1 MTNFLPA
8 GIINDTILEIHA
20 KSCQLQKE
28 LAQQNLYNLKQ
39 GLKEIEE
46 LAIEL
51 AMFLE
56 KLSCQPLI
64 YTGTGTTEEV
74 IRRLE
79 WALAFSEEIDPI
91 EYYRYMEQI
100 RKNAK

>member
-8 GIINDTILEIHA
+8 GIINDTILEIQA

-28 LAQQNLYNLKQ
+28 LAQQNLYNVKQ

-46 LAIEL
+46 LAVEL

-64 YTGTGTTEEV
+64 YTGIGTTEEV

-79 WALAFSEEIDPI
+79 WALTFSEEIDPV
-91 EYYRYMEQI
+91 EYYRYMEQVKKDV
-100 RKNAK
+100 R

>member
-8 GIINDTILEIHA
+8 GIINDTIVEIHA
-20 KSCQLQKE
+20 KSCDLQNE
-28 LAQQNLYNLKQ
+28 LAQQNLYNVKQ

-46 LAIEL
+46 LAVEL
-51 AMFLE
+51 ALFLE

-64 YTGTGTTEEV
+64 YTGTGTTEEI

-79 WALAFSEEIDPI
+79 WALTFSEEIDPV
-91 EYYRYMEQI
+91 EYYRYMEEVKKTA
-100 RKNAK
+100 R

>member
-8 GIINDTILEIHA
+8 GIINDTILEIQT
-20 KSCQLQKE
+20 KSCDLQKE
-28 LAQQNLYNLKQ
+28 LAQQNLYNVKK

-46 LAIEL
+46 LAVEL
-51 AMFLE
+51 ALFLE

-64 YTGTGTTEEV
+64 YTGSGTTEEI

-79 WALAFSEEIDPI
+79 WALTFSEEIDPV
-91 EYYRYMEQI
+91 EYYRYMEEFK
-100 RKNAK
+100 RSAK